1 VGVLA
6 DQLQMLLPQ
15 LSLEARQIVAAV
27 ADKAGMIGNA
37 SDLAR
42 ELGAPNR
49 HHIARVLQR
58 EGLPPIEELCGW
70 ISVLDLLYHY
80 EESHASLYQLALRST
95 RHPPTCYRTIK
106 RIIGKTWA
114 EARSE
119 GFHIALIRFLRRC
132 AELRSRTG
140 AVPVKGMRSALRFRR
155 LAG

>member
-6 DQLQMLLPQ
+6 DQLQMLLPH
-15 LSLEARQIVAAV
+15 LSLEAHQIVAAV
-27 ADKAGMIGNA
+27 ADKAGVIGNA
-37 SDLAR
+37 SNLAR

-49 HHIARVLQR
+49 HYIARLLQR
-58 EGLPPIEELCGW
+58 EGLPRIEELCGW

-80 EESHASLYQLALRST
+80 EQSHASLYQLALRST

-106 RIIGKTWA
+106 RIIGKTWV

-119 GFHIALIRFLRRC
+119 GFHIALIGFLRRC

-140 AVPVKGMRSALRFRR
+140 PVTVKRVRSTLKFRQ